1 MPGFAPCSM
10 KKKVLEKQ
18 HEALGREFEI
28 AFGADQDAQEHL
40 QSLTELMSAM
50 NTLTWQELT
59 D

>member
-1 MPGFAPCSM
+1 M